1 MSLSIKTKLISSFSL
16 LTLLTIVLGF
26 FILRSLKKIE
36 NIEKEFDYL
45 DNQTSIANDL
55 RFNVNNIWQYFT
67 DASLTGSAESIEFAK
82 SYFDESKNK
91 IKQLIELN
99 SELKPKLL
107 HFEKQIKELYDN
119 GQEMYVTYLN
129 SKEKGNEIMA
139 KVDKIGTE
147 LSKEL
152 ETFSNELAARDEA
165 ELNKLHNEIIYIEN
179 LSSVITLTSIL
190 LAILVS
196 FVIVR
201 SIISSI
207 IKIKKGTQRF
217 SNGELNT
224 KIEIKSNDEFKEL
237 AESFNQMASEIKYK
251 MDLLELQK
259 REVEQAV
266 VQAEQARREV
276 EKTQEYLSRNT
287 KILLENMD
295 KFADGDLTI
304 TLIPEKENDE
314 IGRLF
319 LGFNEV
325 LGRLRE
331 MIAKVTEAIETTASA
346 TQQISSSTEQL
357 ASSSQE
363 FTSQVHE
370 ITSAVEEMTK
380 TILETSKNASLA
392 AESSKFAHKT
402 AERGSNKIIETKE
415 GIKSIVNTAQNTG
428 RIIAS
433 LASKT
438 EQIGEITQVINDI
451 ADQTNLLALN
461 AAIEAARAGEQG
473 RGFAVVADEVRKL
486 AERTTKATKEIA
498 EMIKQIQS
506 EAKDANESMT
516 EAQLS
521 VENGMRLT
529 EEIGVVLKEILDA
542 NTKVSDV
549 INHVAVASEEQSATA
564 EQISRNL
571 ETMSNVTNESATGIE
586 QVAKSAE
593 ELNRLTVNLRNLIK
607 QFKIGYSG
615 VEKSQYYLRHN
626 GKIVKGN

>member
-593 ELNRLTVNLRNLIK
+593 ELNRLTVNLQNLIK